1 MPGTPRKANVSDGN
15 GQVLSQRVSSATELE
30 DFKTVTNS
38 LVQDA
43 LTVWADLWAELE
55 GRVEPNGT
63 IHKTNNQFEPS
74 FGWTEFLEKMW
85 VLKHYLDFVKRL
97 SQQ

>member
-1 MPGTPRKANVSDGN
+1 MTRKTKSNEGDEQAVS
-15 GQVLSQRVSSATELE
+15 RRSSPAAELA
-30 DFKTVTNS
+30 DFKNVTNS

-43 LTVWADLWAELE
+43 LNVWADLWAELE
-55 GRVEPNGT
+55 GRVEPDSTGHRNPNK
-63 IHKTNNQFEPS
+63 IEPS
-74 FGWTEFLEKMW
+74 CGWTEYLEKMW

>member
-1 MPGTPRKANVSDGN
+1 MCGTPREARIRGSS
-15 GQVLSQRVSSATELE
+15 GQAASQRSSSATDLH
-30 DFKTVTNS
+30 DFKHVTNS

-43 LTVWADLWAELE
+43 LVVWADLWAELE

-63 IHKTNNQFEPS
+63 TGRTDSKPEPS
-74 FGWTEFLEKMW
+74 CGWTEFLEKMW

-97 SQQ
+97 SQE